1 VAMGTRAYG
10 QGGDYG
16 QLAAS
21 AGLSSAE
28 AWGMSLTEIA
38 AVKFA
43 SESDDN

>member
-1 VAMGTRAYG
+1 MGTRAYG

-21 AGLSSAE
+21 AGLSPAE
-28 AWGMSLTEIA
+28 ASGLSLTAIA

-43 SESDDN
+43 KESGDD